1 MTEQKINASARKKP
15 RKKSGQVNAA
25 VVGVRRAFASWIRG
39 LASSMLTSESIAFD
53 EHREAT
59 ENWGHD
65 QVIFGDKMLYLWT
78 SFSGLLPTKELFGR
92 TTPFVA
98 PNYLALRV
106 LRRIWWDYQLWIKD
120 SHWNA
125 EEYFHSPSFRDARV
139 ARLELILWNRDRTK
153 TSRASKNCY
162 VCVNC

>member
-1 MTEQKINASARKKP
+1 M
-15 RKKSGQVNAA
+15 
-25 VVGVRRAFASWIRG
+25 
-39 LASSMLTSESIAFD
+39 LASESIAFD

-78 SFSGLLPTKELFGR
+78 SFSGLLPTKEPFGR

-106 LRRIWWDYQLWIKD
+106 LRRI
-120 SHWNA
+120 
-125 EEYFHSPSFRDARV
+125 
-139 ARLELILWNRDRTK
+139 
-153 TSRASKNCY
+153 
-162 VCVNC
+162 